1 MEAETL
7 RLRIY
12 GDPVL
17 GVKAE
22 KISKV
27 TERILDLGQKM
38 IEIMRTNK
46 GIGLAAPQI
55 GISKRLIVLEL
66 SMPGPDKDGVMPKL
80 SPGEMLLVPQMPI
93 LLINPVITSAN
104 STLLEAEEGCLS
116 VPDFYAS
123 LSRPT
128 EVCLQT
134 LTTSGESLNI
144 QCGGWLARALQHE
157 IDHLDGVLF
166 VDRLSK
172 SCLRDNKIKLE
183 KIKKN
188 ALKNGFFKRLF
199 KNEHTKEELF

>member
-66 SMPGPDKDGVMPKL
+66 
-80 SPGEMLLVPQMPI
+80 
-93 LLINPVITSAN
+93 
-104 STLLEAEEGCLS
+104 TL
-116 VPDFYAS
+116 D
-123 LSRPT
+123 
-128 EVCLQT
+128 
-134 LTTSGESLNI
+134 
-144 QCGGWLARALQHE
+144 GWLVA
-157 IDHLDGVLF
+157 
-166 VDRLSK
+166 DRH
-172 SCLRDNKIKLE
+172 
-183 KIKKN
+183 
-188 ALKNGFFKRLF
+188 AQAV
-199 KNEHTKEELF
+199 